1 MRIPN
6 SLVFGAQVIIVS
18 IYPTTLLLSS
28 FILFLLVWRGNFLP
42 LELGLNS
49 QTSEK
54 LLQIFFFFNFFF
66 NGFRFMGLGFCNL
79 FS

>member
-6 SLVFGAQVIIVS
+6 SLVFGAQVIIVG

-28 FILFLLVWRGNFLP
+28 FILFLLVWRGTFLP

-54 LLQIFFFFNFFF
+54 LLQIVFFFFFLWFWIY
-66 NGFRFMGLGFCNL
+66 GFGLL
-79 FS
+79 QLVLLI